1 MKTFD
6 KISDIRFY
14 IEDLHKQ
21 GKRVGFIPTMG
32 ALHEGHISLVK
43 RSVNENDI
51 TIVSIFVNPIQFNN
65 KTDLEKY
72 PRDLKKDISL
82 IESAGVDVVF
92 VPSVEE
98 MYPEPVTT
106 IYDLGELSTVM
117 EGASRP
123 GHFNGVAIVVHKL
136 FNIIN
141 PDNAYF
147 GEKDYQQVLII
158 KYLVKKYNIP
168 VNIVVCPISRED
180 DGLARSSRN
189 ARLTPEMRL
198 AAPFIYAQL
207 KKARQL
213 AETMTAE
220 QVEYEIKDAFTKH
233 QLLKLEYFTVANGDS
248 LTPVNGKITENSYGF
263 ITVLAGDVRLIDNI
277 RLI

>member
-14 IEDLHKQ
+14 IEDQHKQ
-21 GKRVGFIPTMG
+21 GKQVGFIPTMG
-32 ALHEGHISLVK
+32 ALHEGHISLVN

-51 TIVSIFVNPIQFNN
+51 TVVSIFVNPIQFNN

-82 IESAGVDVVF
+82 IESAGVDAVF
-92 VPSVEE
+92 IPSVEE

-168 VNIVVCPISRED
+168 VHIVVCPINREE

-207 KKARQL
+207 TKAHQL
-213 AETMTAE
+213 AKTMTAE

-248 LTPVNGKITENSYGF
+248 LNPVNGKIPENSYGF